1 MPEPD
6 GWAWQVAAAMRR
18 RQWLVEQQVE
28 VERRIERLLMAMPP
42 CPVAPARVV
51 QALSEASTAVPC
63 AAGCTIAVLH
73 SHYADGVVQHWA

>member
-1 MPEPD
+1 M
-6 GWAWQVAAAMRR
+6 AAAMRR
-18 RQWLVEQQVE
+18 RQWLAEQQAE

-42 CPVAPARVV
+42 RPVAPARAAQE

-63 AAGCTIAVLH
+63 AVGCTVSVLH